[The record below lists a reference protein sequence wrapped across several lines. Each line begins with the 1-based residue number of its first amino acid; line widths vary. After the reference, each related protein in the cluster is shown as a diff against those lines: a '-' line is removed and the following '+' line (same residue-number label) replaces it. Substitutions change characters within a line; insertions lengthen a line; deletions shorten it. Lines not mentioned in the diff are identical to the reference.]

1 MPTKVHEKTFRGHIQ
16 KLGEKK
22 IGYPLPAILRLKETK
37 NPTAI
42 KTEDGGGVTP

>member
-1 MPTKVHEKTFRGHIQ
+1 MKRL
-16 KLGEKK
+16 LGDISKNWGKKK